1 MFYDSNVYLPATQPQ
16 CPPRSRQAPSQG
28 RRRRRTKRSGKL
40 LRHVICLLI
49 LLTAAFAIARGLS
62 RIGEIRTDLAVNLS
76 HRISQSGADTVQ
88 TASGGADG
96 LTVAEMRSYIQ
107 SHSELY
113 PEALQERAEKN
124 EELVE
129 YVYNYPTLGTL
140 TPEIDLS
147 AQATQDTVPLLI
159 QWDSRWGYRSY
170 GSGLIG
176 YTGCGP
182 TCLSMVALYL
192 TGDAT
197 ATPVAVA
204 EYAENNGYYVSGS
217 GSTWTLMSEGS
228 AHFGLKATELPLDE
242 NRMAAQ
248 LAEGNPI
255 ICALGPGD
263 FTDNGHFIVL
273 TGYSDGSFTINDPN
287 SPTKSAQS
295 WSYERLSS
303 QIKNIWAFTC
313 A

>member
-1 MFYDSNVYLPATQPQ
+1 V
-16 CPPRSRQAPSQG
+16 
-28 RRRRRTKRSGKL
+28 
-40 LRHVICLLI
+40 LRHLVCLLI

-62 RIGEIRTDLAVNLS
+62 RLGEIRTDLAVNLS
-76 HRISQSGADTVQ
+76 HRISQSGTDTVQ
-88 TASGGADG
+88 TAGGGADG

-113 PEALQERAEKN
+113 PEALRERAEKN

-147 AQATQDTVPLLI
+147 VEATQDTVPLLI

-204 EYAENNGYYVSGS
+204 EYAEDNGYYVSGS
-217 GSTWTLMSEGS
+217 GSAWTLMSEGS